1 MQEVIWLAVTPDKYE
16 LPVAVADTA
25 EELGNMLGK
34 TANAIYSSMSNSKKR
49 GYKSPYVKVVI
60 D

>member
-1 MQEVIWLAVTPDKYE
+1 MREVIWMAVTPDEYE

-25 EELGNMLGK
+25 AELGKKLGVSK
-34 TANAIYSSMSNSKKR
+34 NTIYSCISHAKEH
-49 GYKSPYVKVVI
+49 GYKSIYVKVVI